1 MRLLK
6 AVLFDF
12 DNTLVDSAAALPLAR
27 RRVAEE
33 IVAYYGNSLDVEE
46 VAQVVAWVEHVA
58 ERLGILDRD
67 LIWEHVIHSIG
78 MDTSPSAD
86 ILRRWSSVYW
96 TEYMKGPLFPD
107 TVSVLENFGRRYVLG
122 MVTNTDGMPGMKM
135 HRLERSGL
143 LKFFK
148 AVVIAGEDVPET
160 KPSPRPFLH
169 AAKLLNI
176 KPEECIMVGDDPVND
191 VLGAK
196 SAGMHA
202 VLLDRQGGK
211 PYPVKPDHIVKSLRE
226 LLALLDA

>member
-1 MRLLK
+1 MLK

-12 DNTLVDSAAALPLAR
+12 DNTLVDSAAVLPLAR

-58 ERLGILDRD
+58 ERQGLLDRD
-67 LIWEHVIHSIG
+67 LIWEHVIHNLKVDSVP
-78 MDTSPSAD
+78 PSET
-86 ILRRWSSVYW
+86 LRRWSNIYW
-96 TEYMKGPLFPD
+96 TEYVKGPLFPD
-107 TVSVLENFGRRYVLG
+107 TVSVLENLGRRYVLG

-135 HRLERSGL
+135 QRLEKSGL

-169 AAKLLNI
+169 AAKLLNV
-176 KPEECIMVGDDPVND
+176 KPEECIMVGDDPIND

-196 SAGMHA
+196 SAGMYS

-226 LLALLDA
+226 LLPLLDA

>member
-78 MDTSPSAD
+78 M
-86 ILRRWSSVYW
+86 
-96 TEYMKGPLFPD
+96 
-107 TVSVLENFGRRYVLG
+107 
-122 MVTNTDGMPGMKM
+122 
-135 HRLERSGL
+135 
-143 LKFFK
+143 
-148 AVVIAGEDVPET
+148 
-160 KPSPRPFLH
+160 
-169 AAKLLNI
+169 
-176 KPEECIMVGDDPVND
+176 
-191 VLGAK
+191 
-196 SAGMHA
+196 
-202 VLLDRQGGK
+202 
-211 PYPVKPDHIVKSLRE
+211 
-226 LLALLDA
+226 